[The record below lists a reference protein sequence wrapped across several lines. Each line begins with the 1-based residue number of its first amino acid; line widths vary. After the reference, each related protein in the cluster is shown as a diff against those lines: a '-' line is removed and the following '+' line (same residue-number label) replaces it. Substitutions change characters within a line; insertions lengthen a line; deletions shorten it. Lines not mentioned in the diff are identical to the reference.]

1 MYKNKWIRITAKRK
15 GVQITINCKFCNI
28 WSVYMEPLDD
38 NAIRKKKIHEAPFS
52 ITVIYAELLSHVV
65 VFLHFVV
72 VTRDL
77 SFDHIW
83 KMNEKKIKIQRRLV
97 NVHNLREL
105 FALMC

>member
-1 MYKNKWIRITAKRK
+1 MYTNEWIRITTKRK

-38 NAIRKKKIHEAPFS
+38 NAIRKKKPRSAVFNNGYLCRIIVPCS
-52 ITVIYAELLSHVV
+52 G
-65 VFLHFVV
+65 FLHFMV

-77 SFDHIW
+77 SFDYIW

>member
-1 MYKNKWIRITAKRK
+1 
-15 GVQITINCKFCNI
+15 
-28 WSVYMEPLDD
+28 MEPLDD
-38 NAIRKKKIHEAPFS
+38 NAIRKKKPRSAVFNNGYLCRIIVPCS
-52 ITVIYAELLSHVV
+52 G
-65 VFLHFVV
+65 FLHFVV

-77 SFDHIW
+77 SFDYIW